1 MLRNLSLSQLNP
13 NFPIMR
19 TTHKNQR
26 KGFTLI
32 ELLTVIAIIGLLAG
46 VLFSVGPAAMK
57 AAQKSAASTSL
68 KQIATSYINF
78 AQGSGRSRNITEGS
92 NPRNGQANSPALYAE
107 VLARYADASSAKAW
121 YIESDDALSSS
132 IVPETVLSNIKDGTN
147 QMQSVSPVSY
157 AVVVN
162 ASKNLDD
169 RYPIIWTRGL
179 KPVGEWEEKS
189 PWGKGGH
196 IAFGDGHV
204 MWYDNLNL
212 DGNRLT
218 NRENG
223 NETSNYQEA
232 IGTNARMKQDNP

>member
-1 MLRNLSLSQLNP
+1 
-13 NFPIMR
+13 MR

-46 VLFSVGPAAMK
+46 AIFTVGPAAMRT
-57 AAQKSAASTSL
+57 AQRGASAQSI

-78 AQGSGRSRNITEGS
+78 AQSSGRSRNITEGT
-92 NPRNGQANSPALYAE
+92 NARNGQANSPALYAE
-107 VLARYADASSAKAW
+107 VLARYADASSAKVW
-121 YIESDDALSSS
+121 YIDTDDALSNAS
-132 IVPETVLSNIKDGTN
+132 IPETVLSNIKDGTN
-147 QMQSVSPVSY
+147 QMQSVGPISY

-179 KPVGEWEEKS
+179 KTNGEWEEKS
-189 PWGKGGH
+189 PWEGKGGH

-212 DGNRLT
+212 EGNRLT

-223 NETSNYQEA
+223 NETSNYQDA
-232 IGTNARMKQDNP
+232 IGNSARMKQDNQ